1 MNKDQMKTAGALLL
15 FLLLLGTLGA
25 LIITGIFQEFSI
37 NIGKLGFIAH
47 VIFLLFF
54 IQAGC
59 VFGWGY
65 AVTVQILGYVFGW
78 KGLITSEIG
87 TFLGGVL
94 GFVTSRYCLKQWSL
108 TKIQALSEHKQQLIT
123 IARKQIS
130 NGRTSI
136 IFFSM
141 IRMTPVLTFGFVN
154 ALCGAL
160 TEMNYTL
167 YMFTLMVGHQM
178 DIMVYTFVGL
188 TLRQAMD
195 LRGGAGGDG
204 GGGGGGTNMTSPSS
218 SMNGSSDVEEISLI
232 IRIVLAIF
240 LLIGTTLWSRYLL
253 KKIIK
258 NSSNDNQIH
267 VDDEKVTGGEI
278 NRINAIASTVTV
290 SSETKSEITL

>member
-1 MNKDQMKTAGALLL
+1 MNKDRIKTAGALLL
-15 FLLLLGTLGA
+15 FLLLIGTLGT
-25 LIITGIFQEFSI
+25 LIITGVFQEFSI
-37 NIGKLGFIAH
+37 NIGKLGFVAH

-87 TFLGGVL
+87 TLIGGLL

-108 TKIQALSEHKQQLIT
+108 TKIRALSENKQQLIT

-130 NGRTSI
+130 QGRTSV

-160 TEMNYTL
+160 TEMNCTL
-167 YMFTLMVGHQM
+167 YMFTLMIGHQM
-178 DIMVYTFVGL
+178 DIIVYTFVGL
-188 TLRQAMD
+188 TLRQAVD
-195 LRGGAGGDG
+195 IGGAGA
-204 GGGGGGTNMTSPSS
+204 GGGTNITSPSS
-218 SMNGSSDVEEISLI
+218 SLNSSSGVEEISII

-267 VDDEKVTGGEI
+267 VDDEKMNGGDDI
-278 NRINAIASTVTV
+278 NRTNTIASTVTVTDTV

>member
-15 FLLLLGTLGA
+15 FLLLLATLGI
-25 LIITGIFQEFSI
+25 LTITGIFQEFSV
-37 NIGKLGFIAH
+37 NVGKLGVIAH

-87 TFLGGVL
+87 TFMGGLL

-136 IFFSM
+136 VFFSM

-178 DIMVYTFVGL
+178 DIIVYTFVGL

-195 LRGGAGGDG
+195 LRGGAGGDGG

-267 VDDEKVTGGEI
+267 VDDEKMTGDEI
-278 NRINAIASTVTV
+278 NRI
-290 SSETKSEITL
+290 TL